1 MANFLTKLIKYFFF
15 ILIGVPILA
24 VCWYF
29 ILSSPSTLEQSTSS
43 DGASKEEQIAAL
55 EEKIKKEKLS
65 KEDRWQNILRKAL
78 KEGNLARDK
87 VLNSDFI
94 YLNDIHKTPL
104 DMATKSEKQLLNKKL
119 EGEIVKFDGYI
130 RGKRDNEVRYRV
142 DKYEKT
148 GIMPITDKFWI
159 WKFKHDEAV
168 YCTFRNFDNKS
179 IQNYL
184 RLASDKDNRFE
195 KFTLKVEFDSISY
208 SVLSSGIVYGDTK
221 HRINLKNCVVM

>member
-1 MANFLTKLIKYFFF
+1 MANFLTRLIKYFFF

-43 DGASKEEQIAAL
+43 DGTSKEEQIAEL
-55 EEKIKKEKLS
+55 EKKIKKEKLS
-65 KEDRWQNILRKAL
+65 KEAKWQNIRRKAL
-78 KEGNLARDK
+78 KQGNLVRDK

-104 DMATKSEKQLLNKKL
+104 KMITKSEKLLLNKKL

-130 RGKRDNEVRYRV
+130 QGSRRDEVLDY
-142 DKYEKT
+142 DGKYEKT
-148 GIMPITDKFWI
+148 GIAPITDIFWI
-159 WKFKHDEAV
+159 WDFKHNEAV
-168 YCTFRNFDNKS
+168 YCTFGNFDNKS
-179 IQNYL
+179 MQNYL
-184 RLASDKDNRFE
+184 RLASDKTNRFE
-195 KFTLKVEFDSISY
+195 RFTLKGEFESISY
-208 SVLSSGIVYGDTK
+208 SSFASWGGAK

>member
-1 MANFLTKLIKYFFF
+1 VANFLTRLIKYFFF

-43 DGASKEEQIAAL
+43 DGASKEEQIAEL
-55 EEKIKKEKLS
+55 EKKIKKEKLS
-65 KEDRWQNILRKAL
+65 KEAKWQNIRRKAL
-78 KEGNLARDK
+78 KQGNLVRDK

-104 DMATKSEKQLLNKKL
+104 EMITKSEKQLLNKKL

-130 RGKRDNEVRYRV
+130 QGPRRDEVMDY
-142 DKYEKT
+142 DGKYEKT
-148 GIMPITDKFWI
+148 GIAPITDIFWI
-159 WKFKHDEAV
+159 WDFKHNEAV

-179 IQNYL
+179 MQNYL
-184 RLASDKDNRFE
+184 ILASDKTNRFE
-195 KFTLKVEFDSISY
+195 RFTLKGEFESISY
-208 SVLSSGIVYGDTK
+208 SLWPRSDGAQ
-221 HRINLKNCVVM
+221 HQINLKNCVVM